1 MNRVTRWA
9 KELAVL
15 AVLLLV
21 ITLVMDRFRAP
32 QAPPEFDTQE
42 LQTLSGETLSLAA
55 LSQEKPLLVYFWAKW
70 CGVCKFTT
78 PTVSELTAKG
88 ENVLSIALRSG
99 DNQQVERWL
108 TAKGLQMP
116 VVNDPQGTL
125 SARWNIGVTPT
136 FVIIDKGNVVQSTTG
151 WTSYW
156 GLKLRLWWA
165 AF

>member
-1 MNRVTRWA
+1 MKRLTRWA

-21 ITLVMDRFRAP
+21 ITFAMDMFRAP
-32 QAPPEFDTQE
+32 QAPPEFDTQV
-42 LQTLSGETLSLAA
+42 LQTLNGETLSLAER
-55 LSQEKPLLVYFWAKW
+55 SQDKPLLVYFWATW

-78 PTVSELTAKG
+78 PTVSELAGNG
-88 ENVLSIALRSG
+88 ENILSIALRSG

-108 TAKGLQMP
+108 TAKSMKIP
-116 VVNDPQGTL
+116 VVNDPQGSL

-136 FVIIDKGNVVQSTTG
+136 FVIINKGQVVQSTTG

-156 GLKLRLWWA
+156 GLKFRLWWA